1 MFSRFCRCTI
11 DATRVRT
18 QKNEATAR
26 VVIMLRPWLVA
37 SCLLPGLQPTPSV
50 IPRTPVPLSCA
61 TPSAAPS
68 LRQRLRETPVD
79 PWLQAEVNA
88 IVLHKKAGMRSR
100 SPTRSPAD
108 AAFIAEPLENPFGT
122 KPVFVASADS
132 LSSLPPE
139 GLPEVAFIGRSNVG
153 KSSLLNAITGVTALA
168 RVSDKPG
175 RTQALNFFQL
185 GQRERAFLAVD
196 MPGYGFAFAK
206 DSAVERWRELS
217 AEYLR
222 QRKTLKLVLVLLD
235 AKIGLKFS
243 DLQMLAFLEDVGVKY
258 TVVLTKADAA
268 GPPDRAAKLAALTL
282 ASVRRARHFV
292 RPAAYVSSRTGAG
305 IGRLQRRVLE
315 SAVGWDPLAHVDG
328 GWDLSKRAVGERGRG
343 AAAAGRGAAV
353 AGVPALGRGRGASGA
368 GAARGRGVRGRGVL
382 GRGGR
387 GAVAGRGARGGG
399 AAAARG
405 GARGGRGGRGRGR
418 G

>member
-1 MFSRFCRCTI
+1 M
-11 DATRVRT
+11 
-18 QKNEATAR
+18 
-26 VVIMLRPWLVA
+26 
-37 SCLLPGLQPTPSV
+37 
-50 IPRTPVPLSCA
+50 PLSCA

-100 SPTRSPAD
+100 NPTRSPAN
-108 AAFIAEPLENPFGT
+108 AALIAEPLENPFGT

-368 GAARGRGVRGRGVL
+368 GAARGRGPSAVSGAGAARGRGVL

>member
-1 MFSRFCRCTI
+1 ML
-11 DATRVRT
+11 
-18 QKNEATAR
+18 
-26 VVIMLRPWLVA
+26 LRPWLVA
-37 SCLLPGLQPTPSV
+37 SCLLPGLPPTPGV
-50 IPRTPVPLSCA
+50 PRTSVPLSCA

-100 SPTRSPAD
+100 NPTRSPAN
-108 AAFIAEPLENPFGT
+108 AALIAEPLENPFGT

-268 GPPDRAAKLAALTL
+268 GPPDRAAQLAALTL

-328 GWDLSKRAVGERGRG
+328 GWDLTKLTKQAVGGGGRG
-343 AAAAGRGAAV
+343 AAAAGRGAAA
-353 AGVPALGRGRGASGA
+353 AGVPALGRGRGAS
-368 GAARGRGVRGRGVL
+368 AARGRGPSAVSGAGAARGRGVL

-387 GAVAGRGARGGG
+387 GAVAGRGARGGR